1 MYPARRASD
10 IAMPGIERRWAL
22 PDPVGDVL
30 SMPLPFTVT
39 GDQAVGVNM
48 YLREFFT
55 AHTDYSLGQFSTA
68 DITMNYQT
76 YENGQGYELSA
87 MIWLAPY
94 DLGVSERLTI
104 QTVPTEDPEIFQI
117 QCSILRA
124 SGDDASWKRVTRNF
138 VNIIRK
144 QYLLWR
150 TFPAAQK
157 ADYGQQAA
165 LLLSGQLVEDE
176 TA

>member
-1 MYPARRASD
+1 
-10 IAMPGIERRWAL
+10 
-22 PDPVGDVL
+22 
-30 SMPLPFTVT
+30 
-39 GDQAVGVNM
+39 
-48 YLREFFT
+48 
-55 AHTDYSLGQFSTA
+55 
-68 DITMNYQT
+68 
-76 YENGQGYELSA
+76 

-104 QTVPTEDPEIFQI
+104 QTVPTEDPEIFRI
-117 QCSILRA
+117 QCSILRT

-157 ADYGQQAA
+157 SEYGQQAA
-165 LLLSGQLVEDE
+165 LLLEGKLEEE
-176 TA
+176 TSAQA